1 MKKSVIVL
9 IGVIYVMAIAVVSFF
24 GLKIDTL
31 NEVIYVEKIECTN
44 EELKTTSDGTKYIS
58 VKYIADD
65 LNPTTVQ
72 LEWHVYPDE
81 ASRKGVEFIYD
92 EERNIADVSP
102 FGTVIFKRKGAVTIY
117 ITTTDGSAI
126 SEVVKVIAY

>member
-31 NEVIYVEKIECTN
+31 NEVIYVENIECTN
-44 EELKTTSDGTKYIS
+44 EELKVASDGTKYIS
-58 VKYIADD
+58 IKYIEDEE
-65 LNPTTVQ
+65 NPPTVQ
-72 LEWHVYPDE
+72 LQWHVYPNE

-92 EERNIADVSP
+92 ESRNIAEVSS
-102 FGTVIFKRKGAVTIY
+102 FGSVVFHRKGTVTIY
-117 ITTTDGSAI
+117 ITATDGSGK
-126 SEVVKVIAY
+126 SEVIKVIAY

>member
-9 IGVIYVMAIAVVSFF
+9 IGVIYVIAIAVVSFF

-31 NEVIYVEKIECTN
+31 NEVIYVENIECTN
-44 EELKTTSDGTKYIS
+44 EDLKVASDGTQYISIKYIE
-58 VKYIADD
+58 DQE
-65 LNPTTVQ
+65 NPTTIQ
-72 LEWHVYPDE
+72 LQWHVYPDE

-92 EERNIADVSP
+92 ESRNIAEVSP
-102 FGTVIFKRKGAVTIY
+102 FGTVVFKRKGAVTIY
-117 ITTTDGSAI
+117 ITATDGSSI